1 MPVWNRANLVRCAL
15 DSIYAQGFTDY
26 EIVLVDDG
34 STDELNEAIRP
45 YLQRGL
51 TFLRNERN
59 MGVGV
64 ARNRGVRAS
73 HGSWII
79 FFDSDNR
86 LLPDALAASHARAME
101 ADSKVGVIWGRSRLH
116 GVPNAP
122 KDKIRLERMNYHDLL
137 VLNSD
142 IPEAVPIVRRTL
154 IERFPFH
161 ENLGTRREC
170 GSLVWHAIARA
181 GFDYVWTRE
190 MVQEYFLQPDSLS
203 AKDYLSRHP
212 EEMVVHFQHWLADFG
227 PDLLHASKG
236 GYIRMLQKASFYC
249 ILASRYRQALQY
261 AIHAIQCRP
270 LNARSLALLPLC
282 LVGPRGARWL
292 YRNLNSAD

>member
-1 MPVWNRANLVRCAL
+1 L

-212 EEMVVHFQHWLADFG
+212 EEMVVCLEGRLYPHAAEGIF
-227 PDLLHASKG
+227 LLHFGEPLPPGAPVRDSCNTVPAVECSKLGAASAVPCG
-236 GYIRMLQKASFYC
+236 TAR
-249 ILASRYRQALQY
+249 RQMALSEPQ
-261 AIHAIQCRP
+261 
-270 LNARSLALLPLC
+270 L
-282 LVGPRGARWL
+282 G
-292 YRNLNSAD
+292 